1 MPCPDCGC
9 SVGEF
14 RFAHSIET
22 HGPDCGPNKTLC
34 EEFVICRGCDERFDP
49 EEWSAA
55 GPKMDLDSGIP
66 DETMIPVKFDAEN
79 HSVSGA

>member
-1 MPCPDCGC
+1 
-9 SVGEF
+9 VGEF

-22 HGPDCGPNKTLC
+22 HGSDCGPNETLC

-55 GPKMDLDSGIP
+55 EPKMDLNPAIP
-66 DETMIPVKFDAEN
+66 MTR
-79 HSVSGA
+79 